1 MNRGDSIHL
10 DEKPTGASRSSKL
23 DQYTRGRVC
32 LRSPY
37 WCSGKL

>member
-1 MNRGDSIHL
+1 MTRSDSNHL
-10 DEKPTGASRSSKL
+10 DDTALDANRSSKL
-23 DQYTRGRVC
+23 DQFTSGRVC